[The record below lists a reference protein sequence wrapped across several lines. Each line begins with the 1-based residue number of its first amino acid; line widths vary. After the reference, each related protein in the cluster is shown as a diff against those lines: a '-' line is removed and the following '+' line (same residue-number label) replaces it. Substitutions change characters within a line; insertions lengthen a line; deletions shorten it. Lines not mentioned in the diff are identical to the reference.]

1 MHKVKKVRIRKN
13 IKKKEYPKE
22 FLDLLEI
29 QKNLYI
35 NCKEIVDVLSF
46 NIKKTTEI
54 LERTEDTVCNVLLA
68 IRQNQFLQAWYPAQP
83 NSSEMYVSGS
93 HPESYI
99 GKKYENKM

>member
-35 NCKEIVDVLSF
+35 NCKDMVEILSF

-68 IRQNQFLQAWYPAQP
+68 IRQNQFLQAWYPAQKKSP
-83 NSSEMYVSGS
+83 EMHVSGS